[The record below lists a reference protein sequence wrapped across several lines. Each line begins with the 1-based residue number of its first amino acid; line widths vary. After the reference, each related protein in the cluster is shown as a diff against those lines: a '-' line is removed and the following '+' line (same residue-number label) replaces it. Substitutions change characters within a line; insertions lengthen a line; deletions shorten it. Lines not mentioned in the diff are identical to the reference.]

1 MSEEESKAGAG
12 AKEEGKEQPK
22 PEPPPERE
30 STTRHAVTIAGTRV
44 TYRAVAGT
52 YNLKDDKGKVKAS
65 LFYVA
70 YTREGVSDTG
80 ARPVTFAFNGG
91 PGSAAIWLHL
101 GVLGP
106 RRIDVG
112 GALAAVPPPYQLV
125 DNDRSPLD
133 VTDLVFID
141 PVSTGYSR
149 PAPDQEAKEFWG
161 VKEDAESVTE
171 FIRLWLTREKR
182 WTSPKYL
189 IGESYGTTRA
199 AALSH
204 VLQER
209 PGIYLNGIVLVSCV
223 LYFQTIQTGPA
234 NDLPYPLYLPT
245 YAATAHYHGL
255 IRGGSVDALVDEA
268 AEFAL
273 GEYASALMRVG
284 RVTEAE
290 RSRLLRRLSAFSG
303 LSRDYVDRCDLR
315 VEPFRFMKELLRSR
329 RRTVGRFDSRVV
341 GFDSDAAGERP
352 ENDPSYNLVQAP
364 FSSAANHYLR
374 ADLGFEEDMPYQVL
388 ADVSP
393 WKLVEPDRGG
403 YLEVGSELRAAMSRN
418 PSLRVLL
425 MSGVYDLATPVLAP
439 EWTLDH
445 IRVDP
450 SVRGN
455 ITKRRYEAGHMMYI
469 HEPSLLAMREDLVGF
484 LRPAGAG
491 ATSAPSGGRR
501 PRRAAGSSPRTR
513 A

>member
-1 MSEEESKAGAG
+1 MESKS
-12 AKEEGKEQPK
+12 KEEPK

-30 STTRHAVTIAGTRV
+30 STTRYEVAIQGAKVP
-44 TYRAVAGT
+44 YRAVAGT
-52 YNLKDDKGKVKAS
+52 YNLKDEKGKVKAS

-70 YTREGVSDTG
+70 YTKEGVSDP
-80 ARPVTFAFNGG
+80 ADRPITFAFNGG

-106 RRIDVG
+106 RRIDIG
-112 GALAAVPPPYQLV
+112 GALATLPPPYRLV

-133 VTDLVFID
+133 VTDIVFID

-161 VKEDAESVTE
+161 VKADAESVTE

-199 AALSH
+199 AALAQ
-204 VLQER
+204 VLQVR

-223 LYFQTIQTGPA
+223 LYFQTIQVRPD
-234 NDLPYPLYLPT
+234 NDLPFPLYLPS
-245 YAATAHYHGL
+245 YAVTARYHEL
-255 IRGGSVDALVDEA
+255 VPARGSIDALTDEV

-284 RVTEAE
+284 RLTEAE
-290 RSRLLRRLSAFSG
+290 RSRVLRRLAAYTG
-303 LSRDYVDRCDLR
+303 LSRDFIDRCNLR
-315 VEPFRFMKELLRSR
+315 VGPLRFEKELLRSR
-329 RRTVGRFDSRVV
+329 RRTVGRFDSRIV

-364 FSSAANHYLR
+364 YSAAANHYLR
-374 ADLGFEEDMPYQVL
+374 AELGFEEDMPYQVL

-393 WKLVEPDRGG
+393 WKLVEPEEGG
-403 YLEVGSELRAAMSRN
+403 YLEVGSDLRGAMTKN
-418 PSLRVLL
+418 PGLRVLL
-425 MSGVYDLATPVLAP
+425 MSGYYDLATPVLAP

-450 SVRGN
+450 SLQGN
-455 ITKRRYEAGHMMYI
+455 IVKKRYEAGHMMYI
-469 HEPSLLAMREDLVGF
+469 HEPSLAAMRDDLVAF
-484 LRPAGAG
+484 IRPEAGAAG
-491 ATSAPSGGRR
+491 AARAAGAPSGGRR
-501 PRRAAGSSPRTR
+501 PRGGPGSSRKRT
-513 A
+513 